1 MYHWDFAALL
11 EYRRLFLAGIG
22 ATLLYTNRVC
32 VLLGLCIGIVTAFS
46 SLAPMSWVRALA
58 RAYVEL
64 FRCTPVLVQLIWFYY
79 ALPIVSGIEMTP
91 SAAAIVTL
99 ALYGGAFYAEIV
111 RGGIVSI
118 EIGQKNA
125 ARALGMRSYQVMQS
139 VVLPQAMKRML
150 PALVNQSII
159 QLKNTSL
166 LSILAVP
173 DLLYQGQTV
182 AHETYRP
189 LEVYTLVAV
198 CYFAIL
204 WPATLFA
211 KRLETRLASNTAA

>member
-11 EYRRLFLAGIG
+11 EYRRLFVLGLLDTVG
-22 ATLLYTNRVC
+22 YTLIC
-32 VLLGLCIGIVTAFS
+32 VLLGLFIGTLAAFA
-46 SLAPMSWVRALA
+46 SLAPSRTVRGIS
-58 RAYVEL
+58 RGYVEV

-79 ALPIVSGIEMTP
+79 ALPIISGIEMTP
-91 SAAAIVTL
+91 SSAAIVTL
-99 ALYGGAFYAEIV
+99 ALYGGAFYAEII

-118 EIGQKNA
+118 DAGQKNA
-125 ARALGMRSYQVMQS
+125 AKALGMRPYQVMQS

-189 LEVYTLVAV
+189 LEVYTLIAV

-211 KRLETRLASNTAA
+211 KRLEIHLASSTAA

>member
-1 MYHWDFAALL
+1 VYQWDFGSLL
-11 EYRRLFLAGIG
+11 AYRHLFLIGI
-22 ATLLYTNRVC
+22 AYTLTYTVLC
-32 VLLGLCIGIVTAFS
+32 VLLGLMIGVLAAFASLSPRAWLRGIVR
-46 SLAPMSWVRALA
+46 M
-58 RAYVEL
+58 YVEL

-79 ALPIVSGIEMTP
+79 ALPIVSGIEMSP
-91 SAAAIVTL
+91 SSAAIVTL
-99 ALYGGAFYAEIV
+99 ALYGGAFYSEIV

-118 EIGQKNA
+118 DIGQKHA
-125 ARALGMRSYQVMQS
+125 ARALGMSPAQVMTS
-139 VVLPQAMKRML
+139 VVLPQALKRML

-189 LEVYTLVAV
+189 LEAYSLVALV
-198 CYFAIL
+198 YFVVL

-211 KRLETRLASNTAA
+211 KRLELYLALSTAA

>member
-1 MYHWDFAALL
+1 VYHWDFASLL
-11 EYRRLFLAGIG
+11 EYRRLFLAGI
-22 ATLLYTNRVC
+22 ADTLLYTVVC
-32 VLLGLCIGIVTAFS
+32 VLLGLFIGVITAFA
-46 SLAPMSWVRALA
+46 SLAPLTWVRAVA

-64 FRCTPVLVQLIWFYY
+64 FRCTPVLVQLIWF
-79 ALPIVSGIEMTP
+79 
-91 SAAAIVTL
+91 
-99 ALYGGAFYAEIV
+99 FYAEIV

-189 LEVYTLVAV
+189 LEVYTLIAV

-211 KRLETRLASNTAA
+211 KRLETHLASNTAA

>member
-1 MYHWDFAALL
+1 MYHWDFASLL
-11 EYRRLFLAGIG
+11 QYRRLLLQGFGC
-22 ATLLYTNRVC
+22 TLLYTLVC
-32 VLLGLCIGIVTAFS
+32 VLLGLILGVLTAFA
-46 SLAPMSWVRALA
+46 SLAPLKAVRALA
-58 RAYVEL
+58 SAYVEL
-64 FRCTPVLVQLIWFYY
+64 FRCTPLLVQLIWFYY
-79 ALPIVSGIEMTP
+79 ALPIVSGIELSP
-91 SAAAIVTL
+91 SSAAILTL
-99 ALYGGAFYAEIV
+99 TLYGGAFYSEIV

-118 EIGQKNA
+118 DAGQKNA
-125 ARALGMRSYQVMQS
+125 ARALGMQPYQVMQS
-139 VVLPQAMKRML
+139 VVLPQAFKRML

-189 LEVYTLVAV
+189 LEAYTLVAAA
-198 CYFAIL
+198 YFVIL

-211 KRLETRLASNTAA
+211 KRLELHLAGSTAS

>member
-1 MYHWDFAALL
+1 VYHWDFAALL
-11 EYRRLFLAGIG
+11 EYRRLFLAGI
-22 ATLLYTNRVC
+22 ADTLLYTVVC
-32 VLLGLCIGIVTAFS
+32 VLLGLAIGIVTAFA
-46 SLAPMSWVRALA
+46 SLAPLAWVRASA

-91 SAAAIVTL
+91 SGAAIVTL
-99 ALYGGAFYAEIV
+99 ALYAGAFYSEIV

-118 EIGQKNA
+118 EQGQKNA
-125 ARALGMRSYQVMQS
+125 ARALGMRAYQVMQS

-189 LEVYTLVAV
+189 LEVYTLIAL
-198 CYFAIL
+198 CYFVVL

-211 KRLETRLASNTAA
+211 KRLETHLASNAAA

>member
-1 MYHWDFAALL
+1 VYKWDFASLLAYRHLFLIGL
-11 EYRRLFLAGIG
+11 EYTLGY
-22 ATLLYTNRVC
+22 TLLC
-32 VLLGLCIGIVTAFS
+32 VALGLMVGVLAAFAGLS
-46 SLAPMSWVRALA
+46 SQAWLRGVV

-91 SAAAIVTL
+91 ASAAVLTL
-99 ALYGGAFYAEIV
+99 ALYGGAFYSEIV
-111 RGGIVSI
+111 RAGIVSI
-118 EIGQKNA
+118 DIGQKHA
-125 ARALGMRSYQVMQS
+125 ARALGMSPAQVMGS
-139 VVLPQAMKRML
+139 VVLPQACKRML

-189 LEVYTLVAV
+189 LEAYTLVAIA
-198 CYFAIL
+198 YFVVL

-211 KRLETRLASNTAA
+211 KRLELHLALSTAS

>member
-1 MYHWDFAALL
+1 MYQWDFASLL
-11 EYRRLFLAGIG
+11 AYRRLFLVGIE
-22 ATLLYTNRVC
+22 YTITYTALC
-32 VLLGLCIGIVTAFS
+32 VVLGLVIGVLAAFA
-46 SLAPMSWVRALA
+46 SLSAQAWLRGLVRI
-58 RAYVEL
+58 YVEL

-91 SAAAIVTL
+91 SSAAVVTL

-118 EIGQKNA
+118 EIGQKHA
-125 ARALGMRSYQVMQS
+125 AQALGMSPWQVMRS
-139 VVLPQAMKRML
+139 VVLPQALKRML

-189 LEVYTLVAV
+189 LEAYTLVALA
-198 CYFAIL
+198 YFVVL

-211 KRLETRLASNTAA
+211 KRLELHLALNTAS

>member
-1 MYHWDFAALL
+1 
-11 EYRRLFLAGIG
+11 
-22 ATLLYTNRVC
+22 
-32 VLLGLCIGIVTAFS
+32 
-46 SLAPMSWVRALA
+46 
-58 RAYVEL
+58 
-64 FRCTPVLVQLIWFYY
+64 VQLIWFYY

-91 SAAAIVTL
+91 ASAAVLTL
-99 ALYGGAFYAEIV
+99 ALYGGAFYSEIV
-111 RGGIVSI
+111 RAGIVSI
-118 EIGQKNA
+118 HIGQKHA
-125 ARALGMRSYQVMQS
+125 ARALGMSPAQVMGS
-139 VVLPQAMKRML
+139 VVLPQACKRML

-189 LEVYTLVAV
+189 LEAYTLVAIA
-198 CYFAIL
+198 YFVVL

-211 KRLETRLASNTAA
+211 KRLELHLALSTAS

>member
-1 MYHWDFAALL
+1 MYHWDFASLL
-11 EYRRLFLAGIG
+11 QYRRLLAQGFG
-22 ATLLYTNRVC
+22 YTLLYTILC
-32 VLLGLCIGIVTAFS
+32 VTFGLALGVLAAFA
-46 SLAPMSWVRALA
+46 SLSPWKVVRALA
-58 RAYVEL
+58 QAYVEL

-79 ALPIVSGIEMTP
+79 ALPIVSGIEL
-91 SAAAIVTL
+91 SASQAAILTL
-99 ALYGGAFYAEIV
+99 TLYGGAFYSEIV
-111 RGGIVSI
+111 RGGIISI
-118 EIGQKNA
+118 EAGQKNA
-125 ARALGMRSYQVMQS
+125 ARALGMRPYQVMQS
-139 VVLPQAMKRML
+139 VVLPQAFKRML

-189 LEVYTLVAV
+189 LEAYTLVAV
-198 CYFAIL
+198 AYFVIL

-211 KRLETRLASNTAA
+211 RRLELHLASNTAA